1 MHCVR
6 VCFVIRV
13 ILLLI
18 PVQMFGRLSSKVLN
32 VVCPAS
38 RASCS
43 LVMGIGSSG
52 VCAAGCEEARYV
64 GE

>member
-1 MHCVR
+1 MHCVT

-13 ILLLI
+13 PLLLI
-18 PVQMFGRLSSKVLN
+18 SAQLFGRLSSRVLN
-32 VVCPAS
+32 VECPAA
-38 RASCS
+38 RASWS
-43 LVMGIGSSG
+43 LMMGIDSSG